1 MIKVCAISDCHGDL
15 PEIKPCDLVLICGDS
30 VPLNVQAS
38 TNGTKKWYKN
48 KFKTWAENLPCEK
61 VIFIAGNH
69 ELRFPGHQIVYE
81 NLFPSSDK
89 VTYLCHKE
97 YIYTHDG
104 IDHRIFGTPY
114 CHMFG
119 NWAYMYPDDTLRQV
133 FNEIPENLDILITHD
148 APYGIS
154 DIVLQSSCPWYDGK
168 THLGN
173 IPLREAILEKKP
185 KIVVHGHIH
194 SSSREFESLG
204 SSKVINCSIVDENYS
219 PVYAPIV
226 FEL

>member
-1 MIKVCAISDCHGDL
+1 MIKICAISDCHGDL

-30 VPLNVQAS
+30 VPLKVQAS
-38 TNGTKKWYKN
+38 TNGTKKWYKD

-69 ELRFPGHQIVYE
+69 ELRFPGHQIIYE
-81 NLFPSSDK
+81 KIFPSSDK
-89 VTYLCHKE
+89 VIYLCHKE

-104 IDHRIFGTPY
+104 TDYRIFGTPY
-114 CHMFG
+114 CKIFG
-119 NWAYMYPDDTLRQV
+119 NWAYMYPDDTLKQA

-148 APYGIS
+148 APYGVS
-154 DIVLQSSCPWYDGK
+154 DIVLQSSCSWYDGK

-194 SSSREFESLG
+194 SSSREFENLG
-204 SSKVINCSIVDENYS
+204 SSKVINCSIVDENYN